1 MGMCS
6 NIKKSPK
13 AELEN
18 SIRPD
23 KHEEKKIDTPHISPE
38 EDEFKDMEEWEG
50 TYILNNFKEKNI
62 QVKE

>member
-18 SIRPD
+18 SIKP
-23 KHEEKKIDTPHISPE
+23 EKSSDENKSETPISHPE
-38 EDEFKDMEEWEG
+38 EEYKDMEEWEG
-50 TYILNNFKEKNI
+50 KFTNFIYSN
-62 QVKE
+62 

>member
-13 AELEN
+13 NEIEN
-18 SIRPD
+18 QIKPE
-23 KHEEKKIDTPHISPE
+23 KPFEEKKIQIPQHTPE

-50 TYILNNFKEKNI
+50 N
-62 QVKE
+62 Q